1 MKKLNGGIFQ
11 MVKVAIIFQR
21 DHNDF
26 PFNGNEELVLKKS
39 EGK

>member
-1 MKKLNGGIFQ
+1 MKKLNDGIFQ
-11 MVKVAIIFQR
+11 MVKIAIIFQR
-21 DHNDF
+21 DHSDF